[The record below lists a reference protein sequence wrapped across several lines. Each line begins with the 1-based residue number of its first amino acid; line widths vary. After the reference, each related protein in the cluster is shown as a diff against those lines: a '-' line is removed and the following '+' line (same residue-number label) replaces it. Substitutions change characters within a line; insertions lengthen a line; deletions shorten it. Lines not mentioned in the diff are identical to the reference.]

1 MSAGPEEGARAEAES
16 ALKDEL
22 RRTSASFRKKRSR
35 HWLSTANVI
44 YCAFATPGFA
54 VRREEAQRDAAR
66 RLEQFGVTPEDIRG
80 KRLLDL
86 GCNNGAM
93 LLQLSN
99 YAPAWG
105 LGVEYA
111 PEKVQPLAMPR
122 LGNDFTTDLKK
133 ILGSYNVASK
143 HWIIRQY
150 DHEVLGGS
158 VVKPLVGAQF
168 DGPSDAAVVES
179 RRAGLYA
186 GPDTQVYDDATAE
199 AVLARKP
206 EERTLVNVFKAALVR
221 HPSLIFDVLKVFMS

>member
-1 MSAGPEEGARAEAES
+1 MSVGPEEGARAEAES

-105 LGVEYA
+105 LGVEYD
-111 PEKVQPLAMPR
+111 PEKVDIARRIADFARVSGLDFRVGDLDR
-122 LGNDFTTDLKK
+122 LEAD
-133 ILGSYNVASK
+133 
-143 HWIIRQY
+143 
-150 DHEVLGGS
+150 ELGGPFD
-158 VVKPLVGAQF
+158 VVLCLAIEAHVRKPKHLYQLL
-168 DGPSDAAVVES
+168 AAVTRGVLFFEANAS
-179 RRAGLYA
+179 TP
-186 GPDTQVYDDATAE
+186 PD
-199 AVLARKP
+199 
-206 EERTLVNVFKAALVR
+206 
-221 HPSLIFDVLKVFMS
+221 SVLKELGKVGFRDIRHLGTCDDDIVPRNNRRSIFSARMG